1 MDVEEIKASLLAP
14 ADFDVEKHASELFQ
28 SGQDIGT
35 YMNNLNQAEHELD
48 GNIQDQVS
56 NHYEDL
62 LSQATSVEHL
72 EIHLDMMQ
80 SHMHTLVATSERL
93 KTKVREPYRM
103 MSTQVLTLS
112 RLQETCDLL
121 RRIIR
126 IVQLGKRLQSQ
137 LQAGPSE
144 LTKAALSLQEL
155 TELWVPELNNV
166 DIIEQD
172 QRVVLHAKTDVERNA
187 DSILTRGLDSRNQ
200 NQIGIAL
207 QVFQNLSMLE
217 LKLDARLQ
225 EEVAKVRTKLQDCLS
240 MSKITQAVEV
250 SGNYSN
256 ASSGTANPPNGGIGG
271 GGGGGGAGP
280 GKATIPATGNMAT
293 FRAVM
298 WNNFESCLD
307 FVFIKAGELL
317 CLQRLLCKKRDAV
330 SHLTFM
336 DLLPEP
342 KNEILAK
349 FWSEIVDILNK
360 QLRFA
365 TGESNFLRQALE
377 GEFPKLLRLFN
388 DLWLRLHAMG
398 KEIPFEESEK
408 FTNPFQAAKPQ
419 DELRNTMES
428 FERAYLSRSLSRLF
442 DPVNLMFSSG
452 ETPIKGEIKQ
462 VLKGIASE
470 LNIALVDTQLCHTVC
485 KNVAKTIQLTCVK
498 CEGILVT
505 DGEASQ
511 VIGYPTEGQKKNVS
525 IVNCLYEF
533 KQGMETILSTIALGK
548 SSVQVIR
555 QALLDVDK
563 QAKAAVEPLM
573 NSISD
578 AIEAIIL
585 TIHNEDF
592 SGSGEDQTGS
602 AVSNPAAKPC
612 SLYMKELQSFLSRV
626 SADYLQAFECHE
638 LLAECV
644 LPVVRRCVDQFVVD
658 ASLIRP
664 LGTEGQ
670 MRLASDCAQLEM
682 ALEPL
687 SGQLNASLLGKSY
700 ETLRSFRSMLF
711 FNPEDI
717 LSSPVLGKSLP
728 FSIAL
733 HFLYAKAPK
742 ELQSPHESTGW
753 SLSRYS
759 SWLSD
764 HPNELDRLQLIQGSL
779 ESYVAGTRQRGEKS
793 YAHPYPI
800 MLQVLEQGLT
810 SLKG

>member
-1 MDVEEIKASLLAP
+1 MEVEEIKAALLAP
-14 ADFDVEKHASELFQ
+14 AEFDVEKHASELFQ
-28 SGQDIGT
+28 SGMDIGV

-62 LSQATSVEHL
+62 LSQATSVEQL
-72 EIHLDMMQ
+72 ESHLDMMQ

-93 KTKVREPYRM
+93 KAKVREPYRM

-126 IVQLGKRLQSQ
+126 ILQLGKRLQSQ
-137 LQAGPSE
+137 LQAGPGE

-217 LKLDARLQ
+217 GKLDARLK

-240 MSKITQAVEV
+240 MSKITQAVEEG
-250 SGNYSN
+250 GNYSN
-256 ASSGTANPPNGGIGG
+256 VGNVNQSTAGK
-271 GGGGGGAGP
+271 GP
-280 GKATIPATGNMAT
+280 GKATIPASGNMAT

-330 SHLTFM
+330 THLTFM

-349 FWSEIVDILNK
+349 FWSQIVDILNN

-419 DELRNTMES
+419 DELRNTLES

-470 LNIALVDTQLCHTVC
+470 LNIALVDAQLCHTVC

-511 VIGYPTEGQKKNVS
+511 VIGYPTEGQKKNVN
-525 IVNCLYEF
+525 IVNCLYEL
-533 KQGMETILSTIALGK
+533 KQGMETILSTIALDEK
-548 SSVQVIR
+548 SVQVIK
-555 QALLDVDK
+555 QALLDVNK

-573 NSISD
+573 TSISD

-592 SGSGEDQTGS
+592 SGSVDDQPKEAAAGS
-602 AVSNPAAKPC
+602 TATPC
-612 SLYMKELQSFLSRV
+612 SLYMKELQGFLARV

-664 LGTEGQ
+664 MGTEGQ

-687 SGQLNASLLGKSY
+687 SGQLNATLLGNSY
-700 ETLRSFRSMLF
+700 DTLRSFRSMLF
-711 FNPEDI
+711 LNPEDI
-717 LSSPVLGKSLP
+717 LSSPALGKSLP
-728 FSIAL
+728 FSVAL

-764 HPNELDRLQLIQGSL
+764 HPQEIDRLQFIQGSL

-800 MLQVLEQGLT
+800 MLQVLEQGLS
-810 SLKG
+810 SLKS